1 MEIQI
6 CCTDTNYKENKMHER
21 KYTINEDGK
30 LVRRVDG
37 VPVPDDEPLFI
48 LRAQDKNT
56 LPVLLAYH
64 IICQDLSHK
73 ANVVKSIKDFQ
84 TFQNKHPE
92 RMKEPDT
99 D

>member
-1 MEIQI
+1 
-6 CCTDTNYKENKMHER
+6 MHER

-37 VPVPDDEPLFI
+37 VPVPNDEPLVI
-48 LRAQDKNT
+48 LRAQDKYA
-56 LPVLLAYH
+56 LPLLLAYH
-64 IICQDLSHK
+64 ILCQNLTHK
-73 ANVVKSIKDFQ
+73 ANIIRSIQDFQ
-84 TFQNKHPE
+84 EFQEKHPE